1 MPPVV
6 AGQPSADKAPSARF
20 YRKSCA
26 RGGSGRLLGPRVGGR
41 LLSGGAMGI
50 SGRLGLGVACI
61 GAVALVWAVSSRDP
75 QPGPDC
81 WRFDAGDWV
90 AFPAG
95 GNRPVLIVRRDT
107 RPGTGEPVYWYR
119 LADDSTEFV
128 VAEAALGPRVAGLG
142 RTWRFSR
149 AIASASALEAGSTS
163 APCSGRHAT
172 RSARSPP
179 TRSGPRSTAPP
190 AWSRSPAARQ
200 LTRMIQARMQYGGR
214 LLALVCPCASLVPM
228 LMPVVL
234 APVAGSP
241 AAMVDSP
248 AWTSTP
254 KRS

>member
-1 MPPVV
+1 
-6 AGQPSADKAPSARF
+6 
-20 YRKSCA
+20 
-26 RGGSGRLLGPRVGGR
+26 
-41 LLSGGAMGI
+41 MGI

-142 RTWRFSR
+142 RTWRFQPGDRVRVRVGGWEYVGTVLRQTRDTFRKEPSY
-149 AIASASALEAGSTS
+149 EVWTS
-163 APCSGRHAT
+163 FDGT
-172 RSARSPP
+172 
-179 TRSGPRSTAPP
+179 PR
-190 AWSRSPAARQ
+190 
-200 LTRMIQARMQYGGR
+200 
-214 LLALVCPCASLVPM
+214 LVPE
-228 LMPVVL
+228 
-234 APVAGSP
+234 SCCTS
-241 AAMVDSP
+241 VDP
-248 AWTSTP
+248 HDPGKDAV
-254 KRS
+254 RR